1 MTFIEETSNTRIA
14 TTALWLQALRPIRRG
29 IFGTAEPDVP
39 LTGNSGA
46 RPGHPC
52 FDLIGLGRVCL
63 HFNAGWQPMDLP
75 EGSFVHTMRKTY
87 ADRKLKTVIGNNRG
101 DEREGN
107 G

>member
-1 MTFIEETSNTRIA
+1 MASNT
-14 TTALWLQALRPIRRG
+14 
-29 IFGTAEPDVP
+29 
-39 LTGNSGA
+39 GA
-46 RPGHPC
+46 RC
-52 FDLIGLGRVCL
+52 SKRCSDLLGIGRICL

-101 DEREGN
+101 DEREGI